1 MFITL
6 SIAFTYMN
14 FNDLRQMLKFLLF
27 VLLAFVCPGC
37 QTMETVESTKIPQHE
52 IRQTY
57 TVTATRE
64 QTNVAAYFN
73 HGSWGKS
80 VDLDAPS
87 KIEDNGEELA
97 QSSLTFLTG
106 TTYGKKLAGLR
117 TAHGFVYTNNDGKVF
132 RNNLSF
138 EPLDLPEGE
147 IVINRLQ
154 ETVIR
159 LSRAAGKDEKISIS
173 LKSSQK
179 PPDFDNPNAA
189 PDNSKEYELFLNNE
203 LDENRSAIVLKPK
216 NLKKFVGGKAV
227 LSVEVSREL
236 PLQEQTQ
243 AGGTMRWS
251 YTSTINASVTN

>member
-1 MFITL
+1 
-6 SIAFTYMN
+6 
-14 FNDLRQMLKFLLF
+14 
-27 VLLAFVCPGC
+27 
-37 QTMETVESTKIPQHE
+37 METIESTKIPQSE

-57 TVTATRE
+57 VVTATRE

-73 HGSWGKS
+73 QGSWGKS

-87 KIEDNGEELA
+87 KIEDDDGELP

-117 TAHGFVYTNNDGKVF
+117 TAHRFVYTNNDGKVF
-132 RNNLSF
+132 RNELNF
-138 EPLDLPEGE
+138 EPLDLPDGE

-173 LKSSQK
+173 LQSAQK
-179 PPDFDNPNAA
+179 PPDSGNSNAA
-189 PDNSKEYELFLNNE
+189 PNNSEEYDLFLNNE
-203 LDENRSAIVLKPK
+203 LDENRSVIVLKPK

-227 LSVEVSREL
+227 LSVEISREL